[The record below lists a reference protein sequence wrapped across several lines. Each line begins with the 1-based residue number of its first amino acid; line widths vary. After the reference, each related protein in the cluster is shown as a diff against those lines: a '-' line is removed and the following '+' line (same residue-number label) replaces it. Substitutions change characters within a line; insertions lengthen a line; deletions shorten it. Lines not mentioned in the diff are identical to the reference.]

1 MKITIDTEHD
11 SHDDI
16 MKVMEI
22 LKHFVKK
29 EEKTEIVDTTNM
41 MSMFSNNS
49 SPEQETKTSNEV
61 PDTPPDFTSFLNLAQ
76 GKREDKRDD
85 DPKIEFF

>member
-1 MKITIDTEHD
+1 MKITIDTKHD

-41 MSMFSNNS
+41 MSMFSDNTYQS
-49 SPEQETKTSNEV
+49 EKKII

-76 GKREDKRDD
+76 GKREDKRNDE
-85 DPKIEFF
+85 PKIEFF